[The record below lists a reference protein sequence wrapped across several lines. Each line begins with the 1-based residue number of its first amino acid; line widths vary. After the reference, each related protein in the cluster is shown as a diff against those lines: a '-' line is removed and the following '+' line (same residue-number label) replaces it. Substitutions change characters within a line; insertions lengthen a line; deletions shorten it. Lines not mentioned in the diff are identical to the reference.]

1 MVTCFNAFS
10 CQRVYVAGLIP
21 LGDYIRELRN
31 ASQNCSFGDVCYT
44 WECAKSVDSSRVLH
58 DMKMGNTPLRT
69 WCYMNTC
76 RAPHL
81 KISPKHFS
89 PKHFTVAISIAL
101 SSASEQTRCFWY
113 HVMLNDQLA
122 LPKAA
127 LFNFFYNIHWLVVT
141 WLVPHGTA
149 GILAYTLCTLYS
161 HAPVY
166 SIIFLFRS
174 HICRVHVCLA
184 VSCQPVLGAA
194 WPWSFKCY
202 CSDTG
207 VSTKGWPW
215 RRQFSCHSQCRDLNL
230 WPFDHESGTPPLSYP
245 GSLMSSG
252 QERG

>member
-21 LGDYIRELRN
+21 SEDYNRELRN

-76 RAPHL
+76 TAPHL

-101 SSASEQTRCFWY
+101 ASASEQTRCFWY

-149 GILAYTLCTLYS
+149 AISAYILCTLYS

-166 SIIFLFRS
+166 SIIFSEATYVGCMCVWLYPVNLYLGQNDHDLLS
-174 HICRVHVCLA
+174 ATAVTQGSAQKVGPGEDNSPAIPNAGTWTCDLLIMNLA
-184 VSCQPVLGAA
+184 L
-194 WPWSFKCY
+194 
-202 CSDTG
+202 
-207 VSTKGWPW
+207 
-215 RRQFSCHSQCRDLNL
+215 H
-230 WPFDHESGTPPLSYP
+230 H
-245 GSLMSSG
+245 
-252 QERG
+252 